1 MKNVLLLVCLSAV
14 ISVQA
19 QYIEKKADELLQTY
33 TEQNKFSGAVLIAV
47 GGEVVFNKAYG
58 YADRDARIPAT
69 TETEFRAGSL
79 TKMFTSTLI
88 LKLVQER
95 KITLSDPV
103 SKYVPGFSKWRKDQ
117 LEKSAQPYFRYSR
130 YYTSIGCYTYRYGG
144 RV

>member
-1 MKNVLLLVCLSAV
+1 M
-14 ISVQA
+14 
-19 QYIEKKADELLQTY
+19 
-33 TEQNKFSGAVLIAV
+33 LIAV

-95 KITLSDPV
+95 KITLSDLV
-103 SKYVPGFSKWRKDQ
+103 SKYVPGFSNG
-117 LEKSAQPYFRYSR
+117 EKISLRNLLSHTSGIRGITPPSAATLIDMVEGFRADTLHLNLAKSLSTTILIIFY
-130 YYTSIGCYTYRYGG
+130 
-144 RV
+144 